1 MKVSIGPYK
10 NWVGPYQIADKIFF
24 WVNRRGIFADEPAIY
39 NRWDYQAAEK
49 LGDWLANTWVNDLCK
64 WIDNKRKRKVK
75 VHIDN
80 YDTWSMDHTLA
91 LIITPMLK
99 QLKSTNHGCP
109 ITLPEDVPHIG
120 KGEEND
126 WGTDSKAEERWNW
139 IMDEMIWAFEQ
150 VETDTDHDDQ
160 PYLNDDGTYDIEER
174 NKYEDRIN
182 NGFILFGKYFR
193 NLWD

>member
-1 MKVSIGPYK
+1 MKIDIGPYK
-10 NWVGPYQIADKIFF
+10 NWIGPYQIVDAIFF
-24 WVNRRGIFADEPAIY
+24 WQDKY
-39 NRWDYQAAEK
+39 SDCMRWDYRLSSWLGEK
-49 LGDWLANTWVNDLCK
+49 LSESLVGDICR
-64 WIDNKRKRKVK
+64 WIYNKRKRKVK
-75 VHIDN
+75 VHIDD

-91 LIITPMLK
+91 LIIVPMLK

-126 WGTDSKAEERWNW
+126 WGSDSKAEERWNW

-150 VETDTDHDDQ
+150 IETDKDYDP
-160 PYLNDDGTYDIEER
+160 PYLNEDGTYDIEEK